1 MKNLLN
7 LFSPPPRPQKNR
19 VEFTLKEHKKFQT
32 FLKKMMKFVGEKDA
46 ALQDSHHSQYVMP
59 YV

>member
-1 MKNLLN
+1 MKNLVN
-7 LFSPPPRPQKNR
+7 LSPPSV

-32 FLKKMMKFVGEKDA
+32 FLQKMMKFVGEKNA
-46 ALQDSHHSQYVMP
+46 APQDSHHSQYVIP